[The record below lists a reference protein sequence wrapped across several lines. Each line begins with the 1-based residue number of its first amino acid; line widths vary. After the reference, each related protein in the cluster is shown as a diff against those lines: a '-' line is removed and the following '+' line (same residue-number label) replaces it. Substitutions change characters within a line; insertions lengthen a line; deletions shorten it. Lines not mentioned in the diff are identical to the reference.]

1 MLDIDRLL
9 NFASTAG
16 KIMLQSGAEIYRVE
30 ETICIICKSFNVNNV
45 EAFASTT
52 AVIVSIIENGKIH
65 TVVKRISKRGVDL
78 NKVHEVN
85 SLSRKI
91 FLEKPSLDYCEDAL
105 AEINKDNSYSFLK
118 TLLFSGIATSTFTVL
133 FGSSLN
139 EFLCAFLIGII
150 IKFIETTLNKTELNN
165 FFINGICG
173 AVITICSVIFLE
185 LNFITEID
193 KIIAG
198 SIMLL
203 VPGLLLTNSIRDI
216 LEGQL
221 VSGLTKA
228 AEALFIGVSTAVGA
242 YSILHLFIGLG
253 GII

>member
-1 MLDIDRLL
+1 MNIDRLL
-9 NFASTAG
+9 NFASNAG
-16 KIMLQSGAEIYRVE
+16 KYMLESGAEIYRVE
-30 ETICIICKSFNVNNV
+30 DTISIICNSFQIENV

-52 AVIVSIIENGKIH
+52 AVIVSIIDNGKIH
-65 TVVKRISKRGVDL
+65 TVVKRISKRGVNL
-78 NKVHEVN
+78 NRVHKIN

-91 FLEKPSLDYCEDAL
+91 SVEKPSLEYCEKAL
-105 AEINKDNSYSFLK
+105 KEIIKDDSYSFFK

-133 FGSSLN
+133 FGSNIN
-139 EFLCAFLIGII
+139 EFICAFFIGII
-150 IKFIETTLNKTELNN
+150 IKFIETTLSKTELNN
-165 FFINGICG
+165 FFINGLCG
-173 AVITICSVIFLE
+173 SIVTLCSVIFLK
-185 LNFITEID
+185 LGFINSLD

-228 AEALFIGVSTAVGA
+228 CEALFIGVSTAVGA
-242 YSILHLFIGLG
+242 YLILNFYIKLG

>member
-1 MLDIDRLL
+1 MDIDRLL
-9 NFASTAG
+9 NFACNAG
-16 KIMLQSGAEIYRVE
+16 RIMLQSGAEIYRVE
-30 ETICIICKSFNVNNV
+30 DTISIICNSFNMDNV

-52 AVIVSIIENGKIH
+52 AVIVSIINEGKIH
-65 TVVKRISKRGVDL
+65 TVVKRISSRGVDL
-78 NKVHEVN
+78 NKVQQIN
-85 SLSRKI
+85 ALSRKI
-91 FLEKPSLDYCEDAL
+91 SMEKPDLNYCEKAL
-105 AEINKDNSYSFLK
+105 EEIDKDTSYSFFK

-133 FGSSLN
+133 FGSNLN
-139 EFLCAFLIGII
+139 EFICAFFIGVLI
-150 IKFIETTLNKTELNN
+150 KLIETTLNKTELNE

-173 AVITICSVIFLE
+173 AAVTLCSVAFLK
-185 LNFITEID
+185 LNFISEID

-228 AEALFIGVSTAVGA
+228 CEALFIGVSTAVGA

>member
-1 MLDIDRLL
+1 MNIDRLL
-9 NFASTAG
+9 NFASTSG
-16 KIMLQSGAEIYRVE
+16 KIMLENGAEIYRVE
-30 ETICIICKSFNVNNV
+30 ETICIICNSFSIYNV

-52 AVIVSIIENGKIH
+52 AVIVSIIDNGKIH
-65 TVVKRISKRGVDL
+65 TIVKRISKRGVNL
-78 NKVHEVN
+78 NKIHKIN
-85 SLSRKI
+85 ALSRKI
-91 FLEKPSLDYCEDAL
+91 SLERPSLDYCENAL
-105 AEINKDNSYSFLK
+105 EEINKDDSYSFIK
-118 TLLFSGIATSTFTVL
+118 TLFFAGIATSTFTVL
-133 FGSSLN
+133 FGSNIN
-139 EFLCAFLIGII
+139 EFLCTFFIGII
-150 IKFIETTLNKTELNN
+150 IKFMEVTLSKTGLNN

-173 AVITICSVIFLE
+173 STITLFSIIFLN
-185 LNFITEID
+185 LGFISGID
-193 KIIAG
+193 KLIAG

-253 GII
+253 GIL

>member
-1 MLDIDRLL
+1 MDVDRLL
-9 NFASTAG
+9 DFASTAG

-30 ETICIICKSFNVNNV
+30 ETICIICNSFDLHNV
-45 EAFASTT
+45 ECFASTT
-52 AVIVSIIENGKIH
+52 AVIVSIIYNGKIH
-65 TVVKRISKRGVDL
+65 TIVKRISTRGIDL
-78 NKVHEVN
+78 NKVHAVN

-91 FLEKPSLDYCEDAL
+91 SLEKPSIDYCENIL
-105 AEINKDNSYSFLK
+105 EQISKDNSYSLINK
-118 TLLFSGIATSTFTVL
+118 LFFAGIATSTFTVL
-133 FGSSLN
+133 FGSNLN
-139 EFLCAFLIGII
+139 EFICAFFIGIL
-150 IKFIETTLNKTELNN
+150 IKFIETMLNKTGINN
-165 FFINGICG
+165 FFINGLCG
-173 AVITICSVIFLE
+173 AIITLSSILFLK
-185 LNFITEID
+185 LNLIQEID

-242 YSILHLFIGLG
+242 YSVLHFFIGLG
-253 GII
+253 GVI